1 MPILYILCGP
11 SGCGKTTWA
20 ENFIREHKED
30 DIRYVSRDE
39 IRFELVDPN
48 ESYFSHEKEVFRRF
62 ANTIRQ
68 TLVDGFDVI
77 ADATHLNWGSRRKL
91 IQAIKQ
97 YAFMENVQIIPVVVT
112 ASLKTILARN
122 QLRNG
127 RERVPEDVIRRMLGR
142 MCDPELDPYKYTA
155 IMRVTNE

>member
-1 MPILYILCGP
+1 MPILYIMCGP

-20 ENFIREHKED
+20 MKFMKEHE

-48 ESYFSHEKEVFRRF
+48 ESYFSREKEVFRRF

-77 ADATHLNWGSRRKL
+77 ADATHLNEFSRRKL
-91 IQAIKQ
+91 TQAIDMYFKD
-97 YAFMENVQIIPVVVT
+97 YEIVYVSFNVSADTCIEHNANRV
-112 ASLKTILARN
+112 
-122 QLRNG
+122 G
-127 RERVPEDVIRRMLGR
+127 RANVPETVIRN
-142 MCDPELDPYKYTA
+142 MCRDFRAPSIEEDERAKEV
-155 IMRVTNE
+155 IEV